1 MADTMDILNTKNA
14 IWDAK
19 WLTLLVIVDKYNGKV
34 QRYMYYN

>member
-19 WLTLLVIVDKYNGKV
+19 WLTFLVTVDKHNGKV
-34 QRYMYYN
+34 QRYMYCN